1 MPDASY
7 TARHFL
13 LMPTFRRVGACA
25 SCSLQNPHCAKLS
38 SLPPSQ
44 PLAQIIAIKASTLKG
59 GSNPLSSSHRF
70 GRKSPDTPWVYS
82 WYAETRRHRCKHT
95 CGLLRLSLPFHMPGN
110 GSYCRLHS
118 ASALLVLVAGSSLGR
133 LACKGDEDM
142 SPWPGNG
149 D

>member
-95 CGLLRLSLPFHMPGN
+95 CGLLRLSLPFHNLRMVPFAVCTPHLRCWF
-110 GSYCRLHS
+110 S
-118 ASALLVLVAGSSLGR
+118 LLVPRSVASP
-133 LACKGDEDM
+133 AKGM
-142 SPWPGNG
+142 RI
-149 D
+149 